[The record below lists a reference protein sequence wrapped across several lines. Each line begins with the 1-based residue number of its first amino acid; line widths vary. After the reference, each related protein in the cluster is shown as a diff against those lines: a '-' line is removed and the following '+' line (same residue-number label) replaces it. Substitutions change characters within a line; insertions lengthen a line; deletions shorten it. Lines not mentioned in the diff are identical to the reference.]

1 MGRHRIPDAARLQF
15 GHPHLQLAGGQYLL
29 HDHPVN
35 HTVVALLERA
45 EFEDNGLFTRHFRS
59 RVGGMRRGR
68 VEVEFRG
75 SRFVVA
81 AEDHLLVAAAD
92 VEGLLETDRVGLS
105 FDGDG
110 SSAPDVDDSH
120 LAARGKVV
128 GRQDVHRLE
137 PERRVHRHRAA
148 HDQAVVHRIGEVDLI
163 GNHQP
168 LDEELLAQACR
179 IVIFR
184 ITRVR
189 RVTQAEIGFHFWS
202 FLWWCRIV
210 PAPAITGLIRE
221 RGHGKFSGTG
231 PPCAGWAAG
240 PDASSE
246 PAGLLPKR
254 SPATL
259 AVIGGYFLIK
269 SARIGVKLSTRR
281 NCLVVDFTV
290 CGTLLGTAKISPVL
304 RCCTGRSP
312 M

>member
-1 MGRHRIPDAARLQF
+1 MTVTDVRVTGDLQQASIFYTVFGSEEEREATAQALADNKGRIRSAIGKGLGIRLTPSIEFIPDAIPE
-15 GHPHLQLAGGQYLL
+15 G
-29 HDHPVN
+29 
-35 HTVVALLERA
+35 
-45 EFEDNGLFTRHFRS
+45 
-59 RVGGMRRGR
+59 
-68 VEVEFRG
+68 
-75 SRFVVA
+75 A
-81 AEDHLLVAAAD
+81 A
-92 VEGLLETDRVGLS
+92 
-105 FDGDG
+105 
-110 SSAPDVDDSH
+110 
-120 LAARGKVV
+120 
-128 GRQDVHRLE
+128 Q
-137 PERRVHRHRAA
+137 
-148 HDQAVVHRIGEVDLI
+148 I
-163 GNHQP
+163 
-168 LDEELLAQACR
+168 EELLAQACR

-231 PPCAGWAAG
+231 PPGAGWAAG